1 MRVFYTSKQLPG
13 SGRGVLPEPAKP
25 AAVVASWQALQAL
38 SLEVFEPRPATARE
52 LGRAHEEAYVTGLL
66 RHGRANGYGAMSAD
80 EAAALPW
87 VVGSFVSAARHAAR
101 TGKPCASPTSN
112 FGLAGHDRGSAF
124 SPLNGLLVAALAL
137 QAEGLADRIAI
148 FDGDQHFAAGTA
160 DILARLVPTG
170 ITHLSFGAR
179 RLRRDSTEAW
189 LDALPG
195 VLDGLLGDAD
205 VLLYQAAVD
214 PHVDDPLGGTL
225 TTPQL
230 ARRDRLVFE
239 QARAAGVPVAWNL
252 GGGYQSPIRRVLDL
266 HDQTALACQA
276 VFG

>member
-1 MRVFYTSKQLPG
+1 LPCG
-13 SGRGVLPEPAKP
+13 GRGVLPEPSKP
-25 AAVVASWQALQAL
+25 AAVVASWHTLAALPVQ
-38 SLEVFEPRPATARE
+38 VFEPVPATAQE
-52 LGRAHEEAYVTGLL
+52 LERVHARAYVEGLL
-66 RHGRANGYGAMSAD
+66 LRGRANGYGAMSPE

-87 VVGSFVSAARHAAR
+87 VVGSFVSAARHAVR

-124 SPLNGLLVAALAL
+124 SALNGLLVAALAL
-137 QAEGLADRIAI
+137 QAEGLADRVAI

-160 DILARLVPTG
+160 DILARLRPPG

-179 RLRRDSTEAW
+179 RPRRDATEAW

-195 VLDGLLGDAD
+195 VLDGLLRGAD

-225 TTPQL
+225 TTAQL

-239 QARAAGVPVAWNL
+239 QARATGVPVAWNL

-266 HDQTALACQA
+266 HDQTALTCQA